1 MNITT
6 LIKRL
11 EEAKRNL
18 PEGDEFIKA
27 REELAVA
34 ISYLRQLKLVFMNME
49 I

>member
-18 PEGDEFIKA
+18 PEGDNFIKA
-27 REELAVA
+27 HEELRIA
-34 ISYLRQLKLVFMNME
+34 IDYLRQLKFAFTMLEF
-49 I
+49 